1 MLGFE
6 PIKLPLCFVCLRSVS
21 CVRQCLC
28 SSLIAPSVY
37 LCVLF
42 VFVLCLVPASV
53 SVHPWLPLRFT
64 FVFCLCSF
72 CVLCPPVS
80 LFILECPFGL
90 PLCFVCSVSLC
101 LCLCSSLI
109 AHSVH
114 LCVLLVLCLVPASIS
129 VHPWLPLRFT
139 FIFCLCSFCVL
150 CPVLPVSL
158 FCVLCP
164 ALPVSLFC
172 VLCQVLPVSL
182 VSLDCPFGFFSDL
195 FIPPLYHARKVSGH
209 VFVC

>member
-1 MLGFE
+1 MLYRNKNKMLGFE

-21 CVRQCLC
+21 CARQCLC
-28 SSLIAPSVY
+28 SSLNAPSVY

-42 VFVLCLVPASV
+42 V
-53 SVHPWLPLRFT
+53 
-64 FVFCLCSF
+64 
-72 CVLCPPVS
+72 
-80 LFILECPFGL
+80 
-90 PLCFVCSVSLC
+90 LC
-101 LCLCSSLI
+101 LC
-109 AHSVH
+109 V
-114 LCVLLVLCLVPASIS
+114 CVS